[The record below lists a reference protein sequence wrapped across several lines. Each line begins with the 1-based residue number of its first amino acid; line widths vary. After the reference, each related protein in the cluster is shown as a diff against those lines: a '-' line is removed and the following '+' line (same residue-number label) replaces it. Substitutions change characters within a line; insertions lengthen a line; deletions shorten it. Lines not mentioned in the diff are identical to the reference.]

1 MSNFLC
7 RDIIASLPILRNAN
21 NALLNALVECSD
33 MNIYSPNDEIVKC
46 GEKLRAAIL
55 VAHGELEVLKGDT
68 VERKMREL
76 DRYAEECLFL
86 DKIASHTVR
95 SKGFSEVI
103 LIPASLFQ
111 VRKDAI
117 SFFCICDSYL
127 SDSSIVDFFLQ
138 KIISAQCELNTI
150 DEMREK
156 TMAIAKSRSKANKMF
171 GLFDDVT
178 PSSGFRKHCHPNSS
192 FR

>member
-1 MSNFLC
+1 
-7 RDIIASLPILRNAN
+7 
-21 NALLNALVECSD
+21 

-103 LIPASLFQ
+103 LIPAALFQ

-117 SFFCICDSYL
+117 SFDSHKTKFL
-127 SDSSIVDFFLQ
+127 SVFVIHIFL
-138 KIISAQCELNTI
+138 IHLLLPFPAENNLSA
-150 DEMREK
+150 MRNEYY
-156 TMAIAKSRSKANKMF
+156 
-171 GLFDDVT
+171 
-178 PSSGFRKHCHPNSS
+178 
-192 FR
+192 

>member
-1 MSNFLC
+1 
-7 RDIIASLPILRNAN
+7 
-21 NALLNALVECSD
+21 

-117 SFFCICDSYL
+117 SFDSHKPKFL
-127 SDSSIVDFFLQ
+127 SVFVIHIFL
-138 KIISAQCELNTI
+138 IHLLLTFSC
-150 DEMREK
+150 
-156 TMAIAKSRSKANKMF
+156 
-171 GLFDDVT
+171 
-178 PSSGFRKHCHPNSS
+178 RK
-192 FR
+192 